1 MSSPSSDPSIMREPI
16 ILPHTAHL
24 LAAVLQHLGVT
35 EITLLWGEVEAAPML
50 GVERDL
56 THNAVTLRTL

>member
-1 MSSPSSDPSIMREPI
+1 MREPI